1 MRRRPAAAAP
11 SRLRRWRPAA
21 PAPTPPPRPQPPP
34 AGMSLERSNAMRFP
48 QPVRVGQLLG
58 RVVLRPVESQTVLG
72 HVRGVVR
79 DPGGQVVVVMSFGG
93 FLGLDTR
100 LVAVPLDAMALL
112 GDVVE
117 VVAYTLPQLRGL
129 PTFTTAGTTPVPADT
144 VVRVGLAKP
153 SH

>member
-1 MRRRPAAAAP
+1 MIRGRATLAACLVLLCGGKVRAQ
-11 SRLRRWRPAA
+11 SR
-21 PAPTPPPRPQPPP
+21 TPGGMPPP

-58 RVVLRPVESQTVLG
+58 RVVLQPVEKQTVLG

-79 DPGGQVVVVMSFGG
+79 DAGGQVVVVMSFGG

-100 LVAVPLDAMALL
+100 LIAVPLDAMVLL
-112 GDVVE
+112 GDVME
-117 VVAYTLPQLRGL
+117 VAAYTLPQLRGL
-129 PTFTTAGTTPVPADT
+129 PTFTAAGTTPVAADT

>member
-1 MRRRPAAAAP
+1 MRARAVAAACLVLMGCQAARAQ
-11 SRLRRWRPAA
+11 SRTPGGM
-21 PAPTPPPRPQPPP
+21 PPPP
-34 AGMSLERSNAMRFP
+34 GMSLERSNAMRFP

-58 RVVLRPVESQTVLG
+58 RVVLQPVERQTVLG

-79 DPGGQVVVVMSFGG
+79 DAGGQVMVVMSFGG
-93 FLGLDTR
+93 VLGVGTR
-100 LVAVPLDAMALL
+100 RIAVPLDAMVLL

-117 VVAYTLPQLRGL
+117 VAAYTVPQLRGL
-129 PTFTTAGTTPVPADT
+129 PDFTPAGTTPVPPDT